1 MDTIGG
7 SDHGMT
13 EKPEINEGLF
23 EVGDPTAT
31 PLSDPG
37 GCSAGSRTM
46 LGGFFILWLI
56 LSCAISY
63 AIIRFVEPIYQ
74 ALSMVN
80 VESRKVD
87 LFEPSIAREEKQRS
101 YLQTEIELL
110 RSNSVLGLALSNSA
124 VSELPM
130 IKEFARSQRRSSLEA
145 GNPGHSRHPLDSD
158 ILGVERSER
167 GRRPRQRSGQRL
179 PIA

>member
-31 PLSDPG
+31 PLSGPRRLFRRLTHN
-37 GCSAGSRTM
+37 AGRI
-46 LGGFFILWLI
+46 LLLWLI

-63 AIIRFVEPIYQ
+63 AIIRFVEPTYQ

-80 VESRKVD
+80 VESNRFD
-87 LFEPSIAREEKQRS
+87 LFDALNRS
-101 YLQTEIELL
+101 
-110 RSNSVLGLALSNSA
+110 
-124 VSELPM
+124 
-130 IKEFARSQRRSSLEA
+130 
-145 GNPGHSRHPLDSD
+145 
-158 ILGVERSER
+158 
-167 GRRPRQRSGQRL
+167 
-179 PIA
+179 